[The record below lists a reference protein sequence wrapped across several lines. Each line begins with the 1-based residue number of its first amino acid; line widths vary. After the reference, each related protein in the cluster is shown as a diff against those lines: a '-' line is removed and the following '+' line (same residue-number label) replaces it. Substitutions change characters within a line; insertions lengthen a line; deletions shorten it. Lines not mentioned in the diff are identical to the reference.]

1 VAHAELR
8 VGIIGSGSI
17 GHTVAMSI
25 ARGAVPGA
33 SVRAIA
39 ARTQTRAVME
49 LARATGASLTK
60 DPLDLP
66 ELRANVVLE
75 AAGVDA
81 AKEYV
86 IPLLEADVDVVVMSV
101 GALVDAAFRR
111 RVTETARRVRRR
123 VYVPSG
129 GIAALDGIRA
139 AALGSITQVTLT
151 SRKAPESLR
160 GAPFLQEHQIDI
172 DAIQR
177 STVLFEGPAAEAIR
191 GFPANVNVAVA
202 VGLAVG
208 DPGQV
213 RVRVIA
219 EPGLKEVV
227 QELEVRGDFGELRLT
242 MRNQRSR
249 ENPRT
254 SVMSAFSALAVL
266 RRIVSPIQIA

>member
-1 VAHAELR
+1 
-8 VGIIGSGSI
+8 
-17 GHTVAMSI
+17 
-25 ARGAVPGA
+25 
-33 SVRAIA
+33 
-39 ARTQTRAVME
+39 ME

-172 DAIQR
+172 DAIRR